1 MILMLRLLINAAALL
16 ILPRIVGGIEVSGWY
31 TALIAAAILGIL
43 NTVIRP
49 IVQILALPISI
60 LTLGLFALVI
70 NALFFWFVATFVDG
84 FIVQGFWPAFWG
96 SLFMTV
102 VAWITSALLKSR

>member
-1 MILMLRLLINAAALL
+1 MILILRLLINAAALL
-16 ILPRIVGGIEVSGWY
+16 VLPQLIGGIEVNGWY

-49 IVQILALPISI
+49 VVQILALPISI

-84 FIVQGFWPAFWG
+84 FIVRGFWPALWG
-96 SLFMTV
+96 SLFMSV
-102 VAWITSALLKSR
+102 VSWITNALLKSR